1 MHKKRYWLLLTSLL
15 LIAATVFCIPCFA
28 DDNVTG
34 GDGDT
39 EGAASGYGMYAPRE
53 HLWKISLYVG
63 KKDTSNKSSSLVNDY
78 YLVGNTHIY
87 LKNTDWKTAKG
98 TKYGAYNKVQYYNGT
113 KLSYHTSYPIVI
125 TDTNCPKVLLIS
137 FPTSSMGSY
146 RTASRG

>member
-1 MHKKRYWLLLTSLL
+1 MRKKRYWLLLTSLV
-15 LIAATVFCIPCFA
+15 LIMATAFGFPCFA

-63 KKDTSNKSSSLVNDY
+63 KKDTSNKSSNLINDY

-87 LKNTDWKTAKG
+87 LKNTTGGQPRAPN
-98 TKYGAYNKVQYYNGT
+98 TVPTIKYSITMAPNWAT
-113 KLSYHTSYPIVI
+113 IRVI
-125 TDTNCPKVLLIS
+125 RL
-137 FPTSSMGSY
+137 
-146 RTASRG
+146 